1 MSIKVL
7 VTDPISDKG
16 LKLLKE
22 SKIEVLYEPDLDPNK
37 YNYMSSDVDGW
48 IIRSG
53 TNISKDNILNSKK
66 LQIIGRAGVGV
77 DNIDIDSATSNG
89 IVVMNVP
96 DGNTVSAAEHT
107 IAMMLSLSRNIS
119 SGHSSL
125 SSGLWDRHKLTGSE
139 VQGKTLGVVG
149 LGKIGREVI
158 QRALS
163 FNMKILGFDPYV
175 NQELFDPKEVEIVS
189 LDELTMQSDYIT
201 LHIPKNKA
209 TQNLFNVDRLKMMKK
224 TSRIIN
230 VARGGIINEDDLA
243 DALNSEI
250 ISGAAIDV
258 FEKEP
263 LDNDSKL
270 LKAKNILLT
279 PHLGASTYEAKEG
292 VSLSICK
299 QIIDYFND
307 NKLTNALNIP
317 VVDSTVIKKMAPFYS
332 LAEKIGLMISQLA
345 NSPIKNIEVKCYGD
359 ARDSKSISL
368 LFIKGL
374 LSSITDNRINMVN
387 ADIVAKER
395 GISFSHSYNSE
406 EMPFLNLITCSISTS
421 SEEIQVSGSIYFENH
436 PRIVNIMG
444 FDIDLNPDGYMLFIK
459 NKDVPGVIGKIGSIL
474 GDLNV
479 NIAGYLLS
487 RIEKSDYAY
496 AVIKLDELVKEDVLN
511 QISVIDEIIDIK
523 QLTL

>member
-158 QRALS
+158 KRALGYD
-163 FNMKILGFDPYV
+163 MHIMGYDPYV
-175 NQELFDPKEVEIVS
+175 NKQLFD
-189 LDELTMQSDYIT
+189 
-201 LHIPKNKA
+201 
-209 TQNLFNVDRLKMMKK
+209 
-224 TSRIIN
+224 
-230 VARGGIINEDDLA
+230 
-243 DALNSEI
+243 
-250 ISGAAIDV
+250 
-258 FEKEP
+258 
-263 LDNDSKL
+263 
-270 LKAKNILLT
+270 
-279 PHLGASTYEAKEG
+279 
-292 VSLSICK
+292 
-299 QIIDYFND
+299 
-307 NKLTNALNIP
+307 
-317 VVDSTVIKKMAPFYS
+317 
-332 LAEKIGLMISQLA
+332 LAELK
-345 NSPIKNIEVKCYGD
+345 
-359 ARDSKSISL
+359 
-368 LFIKGL
+368 
-374 LSSITDNRINMVN
+374 
-387 ADIVAKER
+387 
-395 GISFSHSYNSE
+395 
-406 EMPFLNLITCSISTS
+406 
-421 SEEIQVSGSIYFENH
+421 
-436 PRIVNIMG
+436 
-444 FDIDLNPDGYMLFIK
+444 
-459 NKDVPGVIGKIGSIL
+459 
-474 GDLNV
+474 
-479 NIAGYLLS
+479 
-487 RIEKSDYAY
+487 
-496 AVIKLDELVKEDVLN
+496 
-511 QISVIDEIIDIK
+511 
-523 QLTL
+523 